1 MRFADWADK
10 DHIEAVCNS
19 PIMRVWSQ
27 YDGIKPY
34 SADQYL
40 LKPSRVIVGDE
51 GVFSLLCIDPG
62 RYVVHADLLP
72 DHRGQ
77 EAINASHEMIK
88 MMFTETDCVELLTM
102 MPETIPQAKWIARC
116 LGFKYVFRREKS
128 WPVGIDK
135 CDIEFYRMTL
145 EDWCLSIPG
154 PAITS
159 WLIRIG
165 EMEQAGHRQKAI
177 EAYNRWARFAMYE
190 QVEEVQLS
198 GASP

>member
-1 MRFADWADK
+1 MRFATWEDK
-10 DHIEAVCNS
+10 DQIEAICNS
-19 PIMRVWSQ
+19 PLMRVWSS
-27 YDGIKPY
+27 YEGIKPY
-34 SADQYL
+34 NAEPYL
-40 LKPSRVIVGDE
+40 FKPSRVIMGDE
-51 GVFSLLCIDPG
+51 GIFSLLCIDPG

-77 EAINASHEMIK
+77 EAINAAHEMLQ
-88 MMFTETDCVELLTM
+88 MMFTQTDCMEILTM
-102 MPETIPQAKWIARC
+102 MPVVIPQSKWIARC
-116 LGFKYVFRREKS
+116 VGFKYAFRRENL
-128 WPVGIDK
+128 WPVEESM

-154 PAITS
+154 TAINS
-159 WLIRIG
+159 WTVRFNQ
-165 EMEQAGHRQKAI
+165 MDQAGHRQKAI